1 MPRSSQVVNPGAETV
16 SVYVAGGTAWKLK
29 NPLPFDTE
37 SRSVCVASFF
47 STTFASGTTALELS
61 VTTPLNEPVAF

>member
-1 MPRSSQVVNPGAETV
+1 
-16 SVYVAGGTAWKLK
+16 L
-29 NPLPFDTE
+29 DTE
-37 SRSVCVASFF
+37 SRTVCVASFF